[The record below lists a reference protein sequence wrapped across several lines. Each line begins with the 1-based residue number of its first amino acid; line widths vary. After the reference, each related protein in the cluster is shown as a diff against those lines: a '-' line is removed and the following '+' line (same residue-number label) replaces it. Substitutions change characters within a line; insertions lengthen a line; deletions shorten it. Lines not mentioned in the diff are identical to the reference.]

1 MLSTSQ
7 KIFSQ
12 KGKVSTIK
20 QFGEMIF
27 SPAGKLKGEE
37 NGRINVLLLG
47 VGGKGHSGGELT
59 DTIIIASIK
68 PETKEAALLSIPRDL
83 YVQVPGTNINS
94 KINAVKSLG
103 DANGKNGLNLLQQ
116 LVNEI
121 SGININYYIELD
133 FEGFVKIIDDI
144 GGIDLELKND
154 INDPTYPDFNH
165 GYNPF
170 YISKGWHHL
179 DGSTALKVVRS
190 RHSKMGDFDRIQR
203 QQNVIKA
210 FKQKV
215 YEKYSEMD
223 ILTFK
228 NILDSLDGHL
238 RTDIKP
244 KEIPRFFKIIKE
256 IKNHNITAEVID
268 TKRYLNRTHIGKGYT
283 LQPKDNSYEE
293 IKKLSTD
300 IFEIEISSEKKE
312 LIKQE
317 GANIEIRNGTGSPDL
332 ANIVAWDLEELGYR
346 IINSTNIYLPDFPGV
361 QIYDNSKGLKPNTLE
376 LLKEKFGAIVIEMP
390 SNESSKAD
398 FVIVLGKGF

>member
-1 MLSTSQ
+1 
-7 KIFSQ
+7 
-12 KGKVSTIK
+12 
-20 QFGEMIF
+20 
-27 SPAGKLKGEE
+27 
-37 NGRINVLLLG
+37 
-47 VGGKGHSGGELT
+47 
-59 DTIIIASIK
+59 
-68 PETKEAALLSIPRDL
+68 
-83 YVQVPGTNINS
+83 
-94 KINAVKSLG
+94 
-103 DANGKNGLNLLQQ
+103 
-116 LVNEI
+116 
-121 SGININYYIELD
+121 
-133 FEGFVKIIDDI
+133 
-144 GGIDLELKND
+144 
-154 INDPTYPDFNH
+154 
-165 GYNPF
+165 
-170 YISKGWHHL
+170 
-179 DGSTALKVVRS
+179 
-190 RHSKMGDFDRIQR
+190 MGDFDRIQR